1 MFLYLVMVMYAVKL
15 GVHAQNTTQPAVFA
29 DDTRGGST
37 RDNRHVRHQTGLTVQ
52 TTDRSDRSDN
62 RRSNR
67 SDNGQFRQQKFRQQI
82 DCIGTDNT
90 WASSRSTDNIS
101 EIEGTWYPSTSI
113 LQRND
118 VDVDQAGS
126 ALAVLMRVACYDLM
140 PDNMCTNTPCIK
152 LCTGHSPLRKG
163 GVMVLGGVIGELDTR
178 QHYCPV
184 VSGRCFVTVVLP
196 FIQQP
201 RSIAVKHENATAK
214 LARDFLI
221 SMNLQDHRDRN
232 RKETTAKPAA
242 LKVVATFLVVCD
254 KCDYD
259 KGYGYVRDPKD
270 CNTYYQCVRDKG
282 VYYTFHCPPGLVW
295 DAQALACN
303 WPYLVPSCSNP
314 PDPCKFMAPDPS
326 NPYGYK
332 KLVSGTWL
340 VKECPLGEMYD
351 PHTCTCVPDPCYNRE
366 YHPSNPNAY
375 KQYVNGKWVV
385 KWCAFKQIY
394 NRDTCTCVA
403 DPCLE
408 KKAHPANTHVYLEY
422 EHSKWIVRP
431 CAPGTAYNE
440 TSCNCDIHSRVPFIP
455 VCKPVLY
462 LPLYYNTE
470 DVAHDHHVDNHG
482 VYIHNDI
489 PAAVW
494 DGSSS
499 LSVPYFR
506 NGYYGDEL
514 TISFYYFRFDNVTRV
529 VVSNSLC
536 DGVEATVYIIVVPD
550 GVCFYVKNNYG
561 NTFVMCVPC
570 PGATGWSFAMLK
582 IHGGKMIGVTGKE
595 YRVRDFYGKIPPT
608 KCPLSIGKGLQHPS
622 YYGKIVQFVVYVGCN
637 PHQYKRASDL
647 LKQGSVNA
655 ALVGTTSPPP
665 VIE

>member
-1 MFLYLVMVMYAVKL
+1 MFLFLVMVMYAVKL
-15 GVHAQNTTQPAVFA
+15 GVHAQNTTQPAGFA
-29 DDTRGGST
+29 DDTRGAST
-37 RDNRHVRHQTGLTVQ
+37 
-52 TTDRSDRSDN
+52 
-62 RRSNR
+62 
-67 SDNGQFRQQKFRQQI
+67 
-82 DCIGTDNT
+82 
-90 WASSRSTDNIS
+90 
-101 EIEGTWYPSTSI
+101 
-113 LQRND
+113 
-118 VDVDQAGS
+118 
-126 ALAVLMRVACYDLM
+126 VAAEAATQPAAFAD
-140 PDNMCTNTPCIK
+140 
-152 LCTGHSPLRKG
+152 
-163 GVMVLGGVIGELDTR
+163 DTR
-178 QHYCPV
+178 
-184 VSGRCFVTVVLP
+184 SASTVAAEAAT
-196 FIQQP
+196 QP
-201 RSIAVKHENATAK
+201 TEFTDDTRSASTVAAETATQPAAFADDTRSASTVAAVAA
-214 LARDFLI
+214 
-221 SMNLQDHRDRN
+221 
-232 RKETTAKPAA
+232 AKPAA
-242 LKVVATFLVVCD
+242 LKVAATFLVVCD

-259 KGYGYVRDPKD
+259 KGYGYVRDPED

-303 WPYLVPSCSNP
+303 WPYLVSSCSDP
-314 PDPCKFMAPDPS
+314 PDPCTFMAPDPS

-340 VKECPLGEMYD
+340 VKVCPLGEMYD
-351 PHTCTCVPDPCYNRE
+351 PTTCTCVPDPCYNRE

-385 KWCAFKQIY
+385 KWCAFWQVY

-403 DPCLE
+403 DPCHQ

-422 EHSKWIVRP
+422 ENSKWIVRP

-440 TSCNCDIHSRVPFIP
+440 TSCNCDIHSRVPFFP
-455 VCKPVLY
+455 ACKPVLY

-470 DVAHDHHVDNHG
+470 DAAHDHHVDNHG
-482 VYIHNDI
+482 VYIHYDI

-514 TISFYYFRFDNVTRV
+514 TISFYYFRIDNVTRV

-550 GVCFYVKNNYG
+550 GVCFHVKNNYG
-561 NTFVMCVPC
+561 DTFVMCVPC
-570 PGATGWSFAMLK
+570 PGAIGWSFAMLK
-582 IHGGKMIGVTGKE
+582 IHDGKMIGVTGTD
-595 YRVRDFYGKIPPT
+595 YRVRDFYGTIPPT
-608 KCPLSIGKGLQHPS
+608 KCPLSIGKGLHHLS
-622 YYGKIVQFVVYVGCN
+622 FYGKIVQFVVYVGCN

-655 ALVGTTSPPP
+655 ALIGTTSPLP
-665 VIE
+665 VLA